1 MGRPGTHSDFE
12 GTVMRWPFLFRRRPV
27 PSPTPDLTAV
37 AEAAYAHGAT
47 SATECERTRCATI
60 LQNPIADQNRP
71 AAELLAFGTDMDPAA
86 AVRLLTEVGNLAEA
100 QQRTGPAAAHYTEA
114 ARTITARKSDR

>member
-1 MGRPGTHSDFE
+1 
-12 GTVMRWPFLFRRRPV
+12 MRWLASWRRPP

-37 AEAAYAHGAT
+37 AAAAYAHGAT

-71 AAELLAFGTDMDPAA
+71 AAELLAFGTEMDAVA
-86 AVRLLTEVGNLAEA
+86 AVRLLTELANLGEA
-100 QQRTGPAAAHYTEA
+100 QQRTGPAAAHYADA
-114 ARTITARKSDR
+114 ARTINARKATP